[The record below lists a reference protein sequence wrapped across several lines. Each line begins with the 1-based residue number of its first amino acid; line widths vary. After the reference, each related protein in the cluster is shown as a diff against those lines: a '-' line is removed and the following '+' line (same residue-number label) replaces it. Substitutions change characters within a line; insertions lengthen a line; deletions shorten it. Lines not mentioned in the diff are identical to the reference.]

1 MGNNNQKPRA
11 HALDAL
17 RGYAIITM
25 VLSAMEAFSVL
36 PRWMYHAQVPPPDHV
51 FDPTIY
57 GITWVDI
64 IFPFFLF
71 SMGAAIPLSLGRQHA
86 KGESIMKLTWK
97 TVQRWVKLT
106 FFAIFIIHAF
116 PFMLGYEQ
124 EWMRYAMPIFFF
136 ILLCLMFMP
145 NPFGLS
151 PYKARA
157 ITWSAYLVAVGF
169 MLLQPY
175 AGGAPFRLTD
185 SDCIMLILANVS
197 LTGSIIY
204 LLTIGHPLRRLAL
217 LPFLIALFMAAH
229 TANSWPALLIHTS
242 WLPWL
247 YLPAY
252 QEYLLI
258 IIPGTVAGEWIA
270 QWLETMKAND
280 TSEGLVESYQKKNEA
295 VLENV
300 NPLKGGR
307 GAVLENGNGVKNDE
321 KVVLENENKVRTRS
335 EEMKDKE
342 NALALPVA
350 FLSLALIVVNVV
362 LLFGR
367 HLVANLVA
375 TMVLTALSAWLLR
388 SRRKAGTTGVE
399 AAKQRAA
406 SRDASSQNAAK
417 QEVSSREASSQEAA
431 KQEVYNQKCS
441 SITASPTLHFWQRL
455 SSAGAYLLLLGL
467 CLESYEGGIRKDDVT
482 LSYLFVTCGLA
493 FYALLLL
500 TVVCDHWHVRW
511 LCAPLE
517 MVGKNP
523 MVAYVSASM
532 VIIPVLIL
540 THIYPYIDALSSQP
554 LTGFLKGVLLTA
566 LCMALTA
573 WFTHKRWFWKT

>member
-217 LPFLIALFMAAH
+217 LPFLVALFMAAH

-270 QWLETMKAND
+270 QWLEKMKAND
-280 TSEGLVESYQKKNEA
+280 KSKGLVDNYQKKSEA
-295 VLENV
+295 VLENG

-307 GAVLENGNGVKNDE
+307 EAVLENGNKVKNDE
-321 KVVLENENKVRTRS
+321 KAVLENENKVRTRS
-335 EEMKDKE
+335 EEMKEKE

-350 FLSLALIVVNVV
+350 LLSLALIVVNVV

-375 TMVLTALSAWLLR
+375 TMVLTVLTAWLLR
-388 SRRKAGTTGVE
+388 SRREAGTTGVE

-406 SRDASSQNAAK
+406 SRDASSQ
-417 QEVSSREASSQEAA
+417 EAA
-431 KQEVYNQKCS
+431 KQEVYNQKS
-441 SITASPTLHFWQRL
+441 SSAPASPTLHFWQRL

-540 THIYPYIDALSSQP
+540 THIYPYIDALSSEP